1 MIQSLDILNLPVFEK
16 LKNRQSIYFF
26 FIIKH
31 LKVDKNT
38 IIQKKEIFCDE
49 ITKKNIKNVST
60 RLLTWLTTYV
70 ISIIEQKE
78 REVTR

>member
-16 LKNRQSIYFF
+16 LKNRQSICFF

-49 ITKKNIKNVST
+49 ITKNIKNVST
-60 RLLTWLTTYV
+60 HLLTWLTTYV